1 MIRCLIIDDE
11 PLAQELLQE
20 YLEDFSAFHVI
31 GVCNDGFEGHK
42 AITEMQ
48 PDLVFLD
55 IQMPKINGF
64 EMLELLE
71 KPPKVIFTTAYDA
84 FAIKAFDQQALD
96 YLLKPFSKERLKQ
109 ALDKVIHDS
118 HETSD
123 TTRKS
128 NMLNNEFL
136 SGESLRRVVVKTGNK
151 IHIIQVEDIAYIS
164 ADGDYV
170 KIFSEGSHYLKL
182 TTMGDLEKMLDPL
195 EFIRIHRSYLVNIL
209 EISKIESYQKEN
221 YLVYLKDG
229 SQLPVSKAGMV
240 KLRRALRI

>member
-11 PLAQELLQE
+11 PLAQDLLQD
-20 YLEDFSAFHVI
+20 YLEDFPVVQVV

-84 FAIKAFDQQALD
+84 YAIKAFDQQALD

-109 ALDKVIHDS
+109 ALDKVLNENHESSDS
-118 HETSD
+118 
-123 TTRKS
+123 TRKAD
-128 NMLNNEFL
+128 MLIREHL
-136 SGESLRRVVVKTGNK
+136 SGEYLRRVVVKTGNR
-151 IHIIQVEDIAYIS
+151 IHIIPVEDIAYIS

-170 KIFSEGSHYLKL
+170 KIFSEGKHYLKL

-195 EFIRIHRSYLVNIL
+195 EFIRVHRSYLANIL

-229 SQLPVSKAGMV
+229 TQLPVSKSGMV
-240 KLRRALRI
+240 KLRKALRI

>member
-11 PLAQELLQE
+11 PLAQDLLQD
-20 YLEDFSAFHVI
+20 YLQDFPDVQVV

-71 KPPKVIFTTAYDA
+71 KPPKVIFTTAYDVY
-84 FAIKAFDQQALD
+84 AIKAFDQQALD

-109 ALDKVIHDS
+109 ALDKVLS
-118 HETSD
+118 ENHESSVS
-123 TTRKS
+123 TRKS
-128 NMLNNEFL
+128 NALNRERL
-136 SGESLRRVVVKTGNK
+136 SGEYLRRVVVKTGNR
-151 IHIIQVEDIAYIS
+151 IHIIPVEDIAYIS

-170 KIFSEGSHYLKL
+170 KIFSEGRHYLKL

-195 EFIRIHRSYLVNIL
+195 EFIRVHRSYLANIL

-229 SQLPVSKAGMV
+229 TQLPVSKSGMV
-240 KLRRALRI
+240 KLRKALRI